1 MRNSRGR
8 NARKNSLVHLSTLGP
23 CAKLRRYFQ
32 LSYLVKS
39 VRDQLRILAAPNIPT
54 L

>member
-1 MRNSRGR
+1 MGNSRGT
-8 NARKNSLVHLSTLGP
+8 NARKNSLVHLSMLGP
-23 CAKLRRYFQ
+23 CAKLREYFQ

-39 VRDQLRILAAPNIPT
+39 ARDQLRIPAAPNIPT